1 MNWNADYRS
10 GHDGIYSAHVETLRG
25 LVTKVTEVI
34 IILMMAV
41 MSVVI
46 IIQVYVRYVTKGS
59 FPWSEELAR
68 YLMAWVAFLGSS
80 LGIKTGAHMG
90 VELFVSRLPKRLH
103 GGVKVITKLAMLAF
117 LAAAIKES
125 YSMCLNVATQ
135 LSPALMI
142 PMVWPYLSVPV
153 GCVCMF
159 VQLLPSFLED
169 LSDLVGTSILRRPGR
184 MAEDHL

>member
-1 MNWNADYRS
+1 MKSVIA
-10 GHDGIYSAHVETLRG
+10 ATKKLRNLASQVAR
-25 LVTKVTEVI
+25 LVV
-34 IILMMAV
+34 ILMMAV

-46 IIQVYVRYVTKGS
+46 IIQVYVRYVVKGS

-80 LGIKTGAHMG
+80 LGIETGAHVG
-90 VELFVSRLPKRLH
+90 VELFVNLLPKRLRI
-103 GGVKVITKLAMLAF
+103 GVKVIIKLAMLAF

-125 YSMCLNVATQ
+125 YSLCLGVASQ

-153 GCVCMF
+153 GCVFMF
-159 VQLLPSFLED
+159 IQLLPSFLED
-169 LSDLVGTSILRRPGR
+169 LSDLVGTSIVVSPGR
-184 MAEDHL
+184 VAEDHL

>member
-1 MNWNADYRS
+1 MKSIIAIS
-10 GHDGIYSAHVETLRG
+10 KKLRN
-25 LVTKVTEVI
+25 LASKVAKLI
-34 IILMMAV
+34 IIFMMAV

-46 IIQVYVRYVTKGS
+46 IIQVYVRYVVKGS

-80 LGIKTGAHMG
+80 LGIETGAHVG
-90 VELFVSRLPKRLH
+90 VELFVNLLPKRLRI
-103 GGVKVITKLAMLAF
+103 GVKVIIKLAMLAF

-125 YSMCLNVATQ
+125 YSLCLGVASQ

-153 GCVCMF
+153 GCVFMF
-159 VQLLPSFLED
+159 IQLLPSFLED
-169 LSDLVGTSILRRPGR
+169 LSDLVGTSIVVKPGR
-184 MAEDHL
+184 VAEDHL